1 MDSFA
6 SCPTLEAVLLR
17 CAQLE
22 AALQR
27 VTKERDDALAA
38 LAAAGCSPAAPAV
51 TGGTATAG
59 STASA
64 NGFTRQTTDPG
75 GQLAEVPECGF
86 LAPRGRFRIR
96 LFENAFQ
103 LLGKSGEVVVPH
115 ASVNR
120 LWSLPEATGQG
131 TLLIL
136 GLDPPATNGKAS
148 LPFVLLHSKPADAE
162 LAFELRGCM
171 HRGKPA
177 AALLAAL
184 ETLTPDSARVSSLS
198 GFKPMRGHGAL
209 ACHHKATEVAAYL
222 LDTELLVKEGGKIT
236 VLPYARLRAELH
248 PPSGL
253 RTFDLQLEC
262 APSPTEV
269 AHAAAAGGAPPKPTK
284 MELSLISADEYSGI
298 AEALRKKKVN
308 VNGQRAEVEAIKG
321 RDVHWVPAFRRW
333 VRCFED

>member
-1 MDSFA
+1 MGPHAFMDTDA
-6 SCPTLEAVLLR
+6 PCPKLKAVLLR

-27 VTKERDDALAA
+27 VTNERDDALAA
-38 LAAAGCSPAAPAV
+38 LAAAGCSPAAPAA
-51 TGGTATAG
+51 TGGAATAG
-59 STASA
+59 SKAA
-64 NGFTRQTTDPG
+64 PCGFTTDPG

-96 LFENAFQ
+96 LSENAFQ
-103 LLGKSGEVVVPH
+103 LLGKSGEVVVPY

-120 LWSLPEATGQG
+120 LWSLPETTGQG

-136 GLDPPATNGKAS
+136 GLDPPASNGKAS
-148 LPFVLLHSKPADAE
+148 LPFVLLHTKPADAE
-162 LAFELRGCM
+162 LAVELRGCM
-171 HRGKPA
+171 YRGKPA

-262 APSPTEV
+262 TPSPAEV
-269 AHAAAAGGAPPKPTK
+269 AHAAAAGVAPPKPTK
-284 MELSLISADEYSGI
+284 MELSLISAD
-298 AEALRKKKVN
+298 
-308 VNGQRAEVEAIKG
+308 
-321 RDVHWVPAFRRW
+321 
-333 VRCFED
+333 